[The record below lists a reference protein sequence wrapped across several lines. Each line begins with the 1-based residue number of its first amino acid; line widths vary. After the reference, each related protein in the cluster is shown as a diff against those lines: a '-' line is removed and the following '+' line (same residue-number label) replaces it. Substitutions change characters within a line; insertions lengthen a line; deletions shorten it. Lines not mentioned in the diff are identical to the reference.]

1 MKTLLQF
8 ILVLA
13 LCYTSSA
20 QEKNIETESVAIEN
34 LINFM
39 VEQYSSKTDTIPKR
53 NITFLIETYADNFNT
68 EDKVMLQQAFKIM
81 SKRLTEEDFVSIVT
95 YSKYNGIVLKQTEAT
110 NTKKLVYAVENF
122 RSSINYIEDNGIE
135 LAYRLAK
142 ENFTEETE
150 NSVVMIRV
158 PHTVDEVTVQKTKTN
173 MTKANN
179 TSNKKNNA
187 VVLTA
192 IALLPE
198 IIKIIKD

>member
-1 MKTLLQF
+1 MKTLFQF

-13 LCYTSSA
+13 LCNASSA

-39 VEQYSSKTDTIPKR
+39 VDQYSSKTDTIPKR

-95 YSKYNGIVLKQTEAT
+95 YSKYNGIVLQQSAAT

-135 LAYRLAK
+135 VAYRLAR

-158 PHTVDEVTVQKTKTN
+158 PQTIKEDAVQKTKTN
-173 MTKANN
+173 MAKANN
-179 TSNKKNNA
+179 TNNKKSNA